1 MSEDRTDFE
10 INLVKEIKF
19 LKKSKGLLIF
29 LSLFSALIFGFYSM
43 TLPEKYLSK
52 VIMVPSE
59 EIANSQSLN
68 GISNIT
74 STFGLS
80 SQKGPSKLSVSLAI
94 MNSRSFLNSYA
105 KNFGIEKFLFP
116 DDWDNL
122 NKKWKDKPPKSES
135 IAKKI
140 SSLFIVKE
148 NRDVYTLE
156 FEWTDPDQAAEWA
169 NNLIKYLNGYI
180 NKQDKETGEIK
191 ISFLESQLKK
201 SEFTNINNI
210 LFRMIEEQIKK
221 NMLADISDEYVFKIL
236 DEAIPTYSNHKPRKL
251 QIIFLGFFVGLI
263 FGVIYVYLRKRR

>member
-1 MSEDRTDFE
+1 MSEDRNDFE
-10 INLVKEIKF
+10 INLVEEINF

-29 LSLFSALIFGFYSM
+29 LSLFSALIFGFYSF

-68 GISNIT
+68 GISSIT

-94 MNSRSFLNSYA
+94 MNSRSFLDSYA

-116 DDWDNL
+116 DEWDDL
-122 NKKWKDKPPKSES
+122 NKKWRDKSPKSES

-140 SSLFIVKE
+140 SSLFIVSE

-156 FEWTDPDQAAEWA
+156 FEWTDPEQTAEWA
-169 NNLIKYLNGYI
+169 NNLIKYLNSYI

-201 SEFTNINNI
+201 NELANINNI
-210 LFRMIEEQIKK
+210 LFRMIEDQIKK

-236 DEAIPTYSNHKPRKL
+236 DEAIPTYTNHKPRKL

-263 FGVIYVYLRKRR
+263 FGVIYVYLRRRR